1 MRDAALRPGRFGIV
15 FRRRRKR
22 TLHIVVC
29 VKQTPD
35 SAAKIGVEAGH
46 VTWGDAGLV
55 VNPWDEYAIE
65 EAIRLKEQH
74 GGRATAIGMGPESAK
89 EALKTCIAMGCDEAI
104 LISDP
109 ALKGSDALATSYVL
123 ARAIEK
129 LGDVDVA
136 LFGKQAID
144 GDTGLVPIGVA
155 RRLGWAPLTYTI
167 KIAELDPAARTI
179 KVERLLEQ
187 GKQIVTGN
195 LPAVIGTVKDINEP
209 RYPSFMGIRKAA
221 KAAIPTWTAA
231 DLGCD
236 PEKIGA
242 AGSAVR
248 WPEVYPPPAREGS
261 VQMIEGGSPEEIA
274 AKLVDKLIED
284 KVI

>member
-1 MRDAALRPGRFGIV
+1 MHIAV
-15 FRRRRKR
+15 F
-22 TLHIVVC
+22 

-35 SAAKIGVEAGH
+35 SAAKMGVENGK
-46 VTWGDAGLV
+46 VTADSNPV

-65 EAIRLKEQH
+65 EAIRLKEKH
-74 GGRATAIGMGPESAK
+74 GGKATAISMGPEGAK
-89 EALKTCIAMGCDEAI
+89 EALKTCLAMGCDEAF

-123 ARAIEK
+123 AQAIQK

-144 GDTGLVPIGVA
+144 GDTGLVPVGVA
-155 RRLGWAPLTYTI
+155 RRLGFAPLTYAI
-167 KIAELDPAARTI
+167 KIAEIDPAAKTI

-187 GKQIVTGN
+187 GRQIVTAK
-195 LPAVIGTVKDINEP
+195 LPAVISTVKDINEP

-221 KAAIPTWTAA
+221 KAVIPTWSAA

-236 PEKIGA
+236 PAKIGA
-242 AGSAVR
+242 AGSATQ
-248 WPEVYPPPAREGS
+248 WPSLYPIPAREGS
-261 VQMIEGGSPEEIA
+261 VEMLEGAPEEIA
-274 AKLVDKLIED
+274 AKLADKLMAD

>member
-1 MRDAALRPGRFGIV
+1 MHV
-15 FRRRRKR
+15 
-22 TLHIVVC
+22 VVC

-35 SAAKIGVEAGH
+35 SAAKVSVDNGK

-65 EAIRLKEQH
+65 EAIRLKEKY
-74 GGRATAIGMGPESAK
+74 GGKASAISMGPETAR
-89 EALKTCIAMGCDEAI
+89 EALKTCLAMGCDEAI

-123 ARAIEK
+123 AKAIEK
-129 LGDVDVA
+129 FGDVDVV

-144 GDTGLVPIGVA
+144 GDTGLVPVGVA
-155 RRLGWAPLTYTI
+155 RRLGWPPLTYTI
-167 KIAELDPAARTI
+167 KIAELDAAAKTI
-179 KVERLLEQ
+179 KVERLLEE
-187 GKQIVTGN
+187 GKQVVTSR
-195 LPAVIGTVKDINEP
+195 LPVVIGTVKDINEP

-221 KAAIPTWTAA
+221 KSVIPIWNAA

-236 PEKIGA
+236 PAKIGPS
-242 AGSAVR
+242 GSAMS
-248 WPEVYPPPAREGS
+248 WPQINALPTRQGS
-261 VQMIEGGSPEEIA
+261 VELLTGTPEEA
-274 AKLVDKLIED
+274 AAQLADKLLAD

>member
-1 MRDAALRPGRFGIV
+1 MHV
-15 FRRRRKR
+15 
-22 TLHIVVC
+22 VVC

-35 SAAKIGVEAGH
+35 SAAKVSVENGQ

-65 EAIRLKEQH
+65 EAIRLKEKY
-74 GGRATAIGMGPESAK
+74 GGKASALSMGPETAK
-89 EALKTCIAMGCDEAI
+89 EALKTCLAMGCDEAI

-109 ALKGSDALATSYVL
+109 AMKGSDALATSYVL
-123 ARAIEK
+123 AKAIEK
-129 LGDVDVA
+129 MGDVDVV

-144 GDTGLVPIGVA
+144 GDTGLVPMGVA
-155 RRLGWAPLTYTI
+155 RRLGWSPLTYTI
-167 KIAELDPAARTI
+167 KIAELDPAAKTI
-179 KVERLLEQ
+179 RVERLLEE
-187 GKQIVTGN
+187 GKQVVTSR

-221 KAAIPTWTAA
+221 KAAIPLWTAA

-236 PEKIGA
+236 LARIGRS
-242 AGSAVR
+242 GSAMT
-248 WPEVYPPPAREGS
+248 WPQVDPLPARQGS
-261 VQMIEGGSPEEIA
+261 VELISGTPAEA
-274 AKLVDKLIED
+274 AVQLADKLFGD

>member
-1 MRDAALRPGRFGIV
+1 MHV
-15 FRRRRKR
+15 
-22 TLHIVVC
+22 VVC

-35 SAAKIGVEAGH
+35 SAAKMGVESGK
-46 VTWGDAGLV
+46 VTWGDSALV

-65 EAIRLKEQH
+65 EAIRLKEKH
-74 GGRATAIGMGPESAK
+74 GGKATAISMGGGSAR
-89 EALKTCIAMGCDEAI
+89 EALKTCLAMGCDEAV

-109 ALKGSDALATSYVL
+109 ALKGSDALATAYVL
-123 ARAIEK
+123 AKAIEK
-129 LGDVDVA
+129 FGDVDIV

-155 RRLGWAPLTYTI
+155 RRLGWSPLTYSI

-179 KVERLLEQ
+179 RVERLLEE
-187 GKQIVTGN
+187 GKQIVTST

-221 KAAIPTWTAA
+221 KASIPTWTAA

-236 PEKIGA
+236 PAKIGA
-242 AGSAVR
+242 AGSAMR
-248 WPEVYPPPAREGS
+248 WPSVRPLPAREGS
-261 VQMIEGGSPEEIA
+261 VEIIEGSPEEIA
-274 AKLVDKLIED
+274 VKLADKLFAD